1 MLCVM
6 STLYFVVFMI
16 FIARQSLPIRGN
28 WDKDSKCEEN
38 SNFYQLLKLRCGA
51 DFEIEDWLKRK
62 QRKYTSPDIQNEMIK
77 VRIPKCFL

>member
-16 FIARQSLPIRGN
+16 FIARQSLPFRGN

-38 SNFYQLLKLRCGA
+38 SNFLPIVETEVWCGFR
-51 DFEIEDWLKRK
+51 D
-62 QRKYTSPDIQNEMIK
+62 
-77 VRIPKCFL
+77 